1 VPSNPHCIFCD
12 EQAVAITADP
22 QPQPIPP
29 AFTGEL
35 LPAFLTT
42 VVPVHPANAL
52 GRFPSEWAGPDA
64 RSAAL
69 FDRHVMRC

>member
-1 VPSNPHCIFCD
+1 MFCD
-12 EQAVAITADP
+12 GQGVAISADP
-22 QPQPIPP
+22 PQQVQPP
-29 AFTGEL
+29 AFSGEL

-42 VVPVHPANAL
+42 VVPVHPTVAS
-52 GRFPSEWAGPDA
+52 GRFPSEWAGTDA